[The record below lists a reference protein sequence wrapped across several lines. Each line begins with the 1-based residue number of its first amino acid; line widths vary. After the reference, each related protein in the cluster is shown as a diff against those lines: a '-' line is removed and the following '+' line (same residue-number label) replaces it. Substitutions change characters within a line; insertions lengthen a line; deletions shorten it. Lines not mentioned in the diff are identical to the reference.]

1 MAQIEL
7 RQVTKKFGEAYA
19 VKPVDLT
26 IKDGEFVVLLGPS
39 GCGKTTTLR
48 MISGLE
54 AVSSGQI
61 LINGRDV
68 TWNHP
73 SDRDIAFVFQFFA
86 LYPHMTVRQNIAFTL
101 EAQKVAKSE
110 VDQRVGDVAKLLRIE
125 HLLHRRPKALSGGDK
140 QRVALARALVR
151 RPAAFLMDEPLGAL
165 DADFRAVMRAEIKRL
180 HLAQHATTV
189 YVTHDQIEAM
199 AMSDRIVVMSAAVV
213 QQVGTPAEVYYDPA
227 NLFVARFIG
236 SPGMNLV
243 AGRLMDG
250 VIHLPGGN
258 QYTPPE
264 RWRSRLA
271 VGLSSDEVILGFRP
285 EAAQL
290 SAAGS
295 FQTQVYADDLY
306 GAYSMLHLAL
316 DGEQATAMVHVR
328 ADRDRLHTIGETLT
342 FDLDPAMV
350 RFFDAKTEQ
359 ALALLD
365 KQPPAPVAP
374 TPVTKPGK
382 SAPTGPQQPVGQPTH
397 RPAGQGQRAPSVPVQ
412 KPSTARTRKA
422 ARQQQA
428 AGKRKKR

>member
-26 IKDGEFVVLLGPS
+26 ISDGEFVVLLGPS

-101 EAQKVAKSE
+101 EAQKVPKAE
-110 VDQRVGDVAKLLRIE
+110 VEQRVGDVAKLLQIE

-165 DADFRAVMRAEIKRL
+165 DADFRAIMRAEIKRL

-213 QQVGTPAEVYYDPA
+213 QQVGTPAAVYYDPA

-236 SPGMNLV
+236 SPGMNLIS
-243 AGRLMDG
+243 GHYRNG

-271 VGLSSDEVILGFRP
+271 QGLSSDEVILGFRP
-285 EAAQL
+285 EAARINTEG
-290 SAAGS
+290 A
-295 FQTQVYADDLY
+295 FKTQVYADDLY

-316 DGEQATAMVHVR
+316 DGEQATAMAHVR
-328 ADRDRLHTIGETLT
+328 AERDNLHTIGEALR
-342 FDLDPAMV
+342 FDLEPPMV
-350 RFFDAKTEQ
+350 RFFDPKTEL
-359 ALALLD
+359 ALAVEERRTTLTR
-365 KQPPAPVAP
+365 PPTAAPNQAP
-374 TPVTKPGK
+374 TP
-382 SAPTGPQQPVGQPTH
+382 
-397 RPAGQGQRAPSVPVQ
+397 AGDKKAAPS
-412 KPSTARTRKA
+412 KRASTN
-422 ARQQQA
+422 RQS
-428 AGKRKKR
+428 GKRKKR